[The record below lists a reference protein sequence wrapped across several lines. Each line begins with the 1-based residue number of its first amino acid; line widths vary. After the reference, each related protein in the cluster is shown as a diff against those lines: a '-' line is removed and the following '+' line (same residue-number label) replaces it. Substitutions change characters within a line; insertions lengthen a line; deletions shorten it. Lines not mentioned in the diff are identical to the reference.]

1 MADTTGVLAISIGR
15 PDGIDDQLALIIQ
28 ESEKRNQGGPAQAG
42 KQHIGPRRISLFRSS
57 LLQHPKMDNHE
68 VLIDD
73 RFDGSGLD
81 ETIEFMAPA
90 SPGGV
95 KNGEDGSLPGGC
107 LSLGSVKQGGGGPRR
122 LRGGWT
128 GRESGANGCGD
139 CQAEG
144 PASDHEPMIISA
156 ALEEQGARSFL

>member
-1 MADTTGVLAISIGR
+1 
-15 PDGIDDQLALIIQ
+15 
-28 ESEKRNQGGPAQAG
+28 
-42 KQHIGPRRISLFRSS
+42 
-57 LLQHPKMDNHE
+57 MDNHE

-95 KNGEDGSLPGGC
+95 KNGEDGSLPRGC

-156 ALEEQGARSFL
+156 ALDEQGARSSSDLTFKQLDRKRLFPCERLAKMPYW